1 MTDLNK
7 EREAF
12 LNTFQYYKG
21 RRDIIFSHECEL
33 FMTRSNNPSE
43 IAQKEISNMNSRWDA
58 WLRCAKHRDAELE
71 KAKAQAVPDTH
82 LLVEKSKI
90 ETWWQDAEEPENFA
104 SRIEDMSSLGQ
115 YINGDE
121 IMEIIE
127 HHTIHLPSKTIYGVW
142 ADKDG
147 DRSFCTGTLDECQA
161 LVASGSGAEG

>member
-12 LNTFQYYKG
+12 EA
-21 RRDIIFSHECEL
+21 I
-33 FMTRSNNPSE
+33 
-43 IAQKEISNMNSRWDA
+43 KEIQDSIRREQLIFNTKLGCYTKKSGKMCVSANWTNGA
-58 WLRCAKHRDAELE
+58 WFVFERN
-71 KAKAQAVPDTH
+71 AKAQAVPDTH

-104 SRIEDMSSLGQ
+104 SRIEDMPSLGQ

-161 LVASGSGAEG
+161 LVASESGAEG